1 MICESV
7 SAMFVAVGAVVG
19 SAEARPCDVIIGS
32 KKVDRKLLRY
42 TEEARVG
49 SHARFALE
57 RHTAA
62 DGTLSLVDG
71 LPDRSR
77 VRQRHP
83 LHGIETRL
91 VCCDSGW
98 HADGLHTRCAS
109 S

>member
-1 MICESV
+1 VPCLLID
-7 SAMFVAVGAVVG
+7 VGAAVG
-19 SAEARPCDVIIGS
+19 SAEAALYDVSTVS
-32 KKVDRKLLRY
+32 KKVDRQLKRH
-42 TEEARVG
+42 TKEACVG

-71 LPDRSR
+71 FPDRSR

-91 VCCDSGW
+91 DRCESGW

-109 S
+109 P